1 MTARSPLRP
10 TRAAAASIVALVL
23 AVGAAAC
30 GASGGSDADKA
41 TTTTTAAATTTE
53 ADATTSTTSASS
65 TTDADQGTTT
75 TNLEG
80 VDTETS
86 QLDTLPDGDHYGY
99 MAGHETGMVEGQ
111 QVDVIIWD
119 EVEFLT
125 GQAAVDAAHED
136 GAIPADQDYVENDY
150 YIRNKNQRVRRLAVV
165 PDATVTTLAGNGGS
179 TDTVPSS
186 VADVWKQQY
195 LFKINVGNVRG
206 ITTVSS
212 IEAVFLP

>member
-1 MTARSPLRP
+1 MTPRPSPRP
-10 TRAAAASIVALVL
+10 ARAAAASTVALALVL
-23 AVGAAAC
+23 GAAAC
-30 GASGGSDADKA
+30 GSSSGSDAGGTTTSAKA
-41 TTTTTAAATTTE
+41 TTTSGADTTTTTGATTTSGE
-53 ADATTSTTSASS
+53 VTS
-65 TTDADQGTTT
+65 T

-99 MAGHETGMVEGQ
+99 MAGHEMGMVEGQ

-136 GAIPADQDYVENDY
+136 NAIPADQDFIENDY
-150 YIRNKNQRVRRLAVV
+150 YIRNQNQRVRRLAVV
-165 PDATVTTLAGNGGS
+165 PDASVTTLAGNGGS
-179 TDTVPSS
+179 TDTIPSS
-186 VADVWKQQY
+186 VDEVWKQRY

-212 IEAVFLP
+212 IDAVYLP